1 MNFEDYAKINRIMR
15 FFEPQIVGIK
25 IVGDKPSHAVCDS
38 FKKDLELFKTQ
49 LQNRNVYKVVFYG
62 DCFVEILLRNNGTPV
77 VYYFSTGF
85 REVENT
91 VCEMKRICRDLDV
104 TCSDGDPTIL

>member
-1 MNFEDYAKINRIMR
+1 MNFEDYAKINRIMG

-38 FKKDLELFKTQ
+38 FKKDLELFKSQ
-49 LQNRNVYKVVFYG
+49 SENRKVYKVVFYG
-62 DCFVEILLRNNGTPV
+62 DCFVEILLRDNGTPV

-85 REVENT
+85 RDVESA
-91 VCEMKRICRDLDV
+91 VSGMKRICEDSGV
-104 TCSDGDPTIL
+104 PYSDGDPTIL